1 MFSTIQLVTV
11 LLVALAMVPAVAHAL
26 ELPGKLRLAR
36 EQYLMVQR
44 IYFPGFTFVGG
55 IAETLS
61 VFATLGLVLM
71 LPRGTQQFH
80 LALAGLAALILMRA
94 IYWIVTQPA
103 NRFWLREQNSPEPP
117 KSDSPD
123 SSALTK
129 ADPLGDSSDWRFQRS
144 RWEYSHVAR
153 AVLGYLAV
161 ALLVGSVIFA
171 N

>member
-80 LALAGLAALILMRA
+80 LALGPSSRFFLSASPKFFDALAA
-94 IYWIVTQPA
+94 WSSF
-103 NRFWLREQNSPEPP
+103 FWRNCPKRMSYNPP
-117 KSDSPD
+117 S
-123 SSALTK
+123 
-129 ADPLGDSSDWRFQRS
+129 
-144 RWEYSHVAR
+144 Y
-153 AVLGYLAV
+153 
-161 ALLVGSVIFA
+161 
-171 N
+171 